1 MVAEA
6 GIEPA
11 QTRCVGAPLYLA
23 ELFRITPKGH
33 GLASV
38 VLLRTAGLEPAC
50 LHTCLSLILSEN
62 RLPLFGIMLC
72 NVPLIPLSYVR
83 VIGSRPR
90 IRTALFPVNS
100 RTPSPRWLDGK
111 ADNGDDRRIVAV
123 MVPECRSARHPP
135 PLRGGASTKL
145 ASQAGGCGKDSNLH
159 SA

>member
-23 ELFRITPKGH
+23 ELFRIAPKDH

-72 NVPLIPLSYVR
+72 NVPLIQLSYVR

-90 IRTALFPVNS
+90 IRTALF
-100 RTPSPRWLDGK
+100 RLTAGRLHRDGSTGK
-111 ADNGDDRRIVAV
+111 IGDGGDWRIVSV
-123 MVPECRSARHPP
+123 LVPECRSARHPP
-135 PLRGGASTKL
+135 PLQGGASTKL